1 MFLKEIELVLSL
13 RVLLYKNDRLYLD
26 VSINFLPIYISMY
39 PPQTFE
45 PVLVLLIHVIY
56 KLSEMFRRC
65 LVSKIPILLRLNVTH
80 K

>member
-26 VSINFLPIYISMY
+26 VSINSLPIYISMY

-45 PVLVLLIHVIY
+45 QVSVLLIHVI
-56 KLSEMFRRC
+56 
-65 LVSKIPILLRLNVTH
+65 
-80 K
+80 